1 MNIIMGQTQQP
12 ISGLE
17 FVLCRLDIKNRVFF
31 NMDLE
36 ALEYLKIIG
45 ADRVNLDEESFE
57 FKAHTSRIHTSISLD
72 IIGQLHL
79 PHKKV
84 CGAFGATIRNLT
96 ITNSK
101 VTHFSSN
108 VFACMDS
115 MANIKIQNSNVT
127 TGIGGST

>member
-1 MNIIMGQTQQP
+1 MNILKGKTQQP
-12 ISGLE
+12 ISSLE
-17 FVLCRLDIKNRVFF
+17 FVLCRLDIKNRAFF
-31 NMDLE
+31 NMNLE

-57 FKAHTSRIHTSISLD
+57 FKTHSGIHTSISLD
-72 IIGQLHL
+72 RIGHLRL

-84 CGAFGATIRNLT
+84 FGAFGATIRNLT

-108 VFACMDS
+108 VFAGMDS

-127 TGIGGST
+127 TGIGGNT